1 MDFPLESIHPKAM
14 KAHEAANCAGV
25 QDKYWDMHGL
35 IFENKKALDPDDFR
49 KHAESLGLDMAKFN
63 ACLDG
68 GMYVNEIRKDMEEG
82 RKAGVRGTP
91 SFFIGL
97 TGPDESKM
105 KATKMIRGAQGFSS
119 FKSALDEILS
129 EKE

>member
-1 MDFPLESIHPKAM
+1 M

-25 QDKYWDMHGL
+25 QDKYWEMHGL
-35 IFENKKALDPDDFR
+35 IFQNRKAFEPDDFR
-49 KHAESLGLDMAKFN
+49 KHAETLGLDMTKFN
-63 ACLDG
+63 TCLDG

-97 TGPDESKM
+97 TGTDDSRI
-105 KATKMIRGAQGFSS
+105 KATKMIRGAQGFST
-119 FKSALDEILS
+119 FKTAIDEILS
-129 EKE
+129 AEKK